1 MKVTEIRPVFVV
13 GVVVVHKTNFSRICA
28 CAILISNLDNDA
40 WRLDYSSKGDRT
52 GYLKGTFQA
61 LTTADKEK

>member
-13 GVVVVHKTNFSRICA
+13 AVAVVVVVVHKTNFNRTCA
-28 CAILISNLDNDA
+28 CAILIRNLDNDA

-52 GYLKGTFQA
+52 GY
-61 LTTADKEK
+61 